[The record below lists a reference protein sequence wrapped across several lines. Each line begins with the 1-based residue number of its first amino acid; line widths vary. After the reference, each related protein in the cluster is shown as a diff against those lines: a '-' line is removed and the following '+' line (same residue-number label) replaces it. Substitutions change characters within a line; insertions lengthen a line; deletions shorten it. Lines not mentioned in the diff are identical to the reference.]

1 MDEQTLRLL
10 QRLRLNNL
18 AISGRL
24 RERLDAYLAGRWMSL
39 DSWRDPDITRLLNDI
54 LPVITAAERQMVE
67 TTNAYLASV
76 ASTAAGTSFRPPTI
90 RYQDLTGTALRGVDP
105 AEVFRRPQM
114 VMNYRLA
121 KGASLSD
128 AIDAGANR
136 LRSLGATNLQL
147 AKTKTVAAQGTAPFY
162 RRVLTGSENCALCVI
177 ASTQRYRRGKLAP
190 IHPGCVPAGSRV
202 AARGVLAVSRRWYTG
217 ELTILTTAGGDE
229 VPVTANHPVLTDRG
243 WVPAHL
249 VRVGDDLLRSSD
261 RHGVID
267 GVPQEAQGP
276 ALIEDVWGA
285 ARVSGL
291 LRVVPLAAEDFHAD
305 SAEGEVEIVST
316 DSDLAPV
323 GDVTFG
329 QPVSEAGLGVAHHR
343 GILLPSESDLTAL
356 LVGVDTASRR
366 FMGSGDLS
374 GEFCLSHLGGS
385 VEPSLGSSA
394 RFDAPTE
401 QFSTESAA
409 VYSERGLD
417 LVGRLSGHVERDR
430 VVEFRRVS
438 WSDHVYNLHTS
449 EGWYSSNNHIVSN
462 CDCGIEEII
471 DAQPAHVIEPALLDS
486 THAEIDKKLGGSDRS
501 AQDLGRG
508 KTDSRGRPLSDFTDL
523 IVVRQHG
530 ELGNLLAWRSD
541 HFRGPSEAASF
552 AA

>member
-90 RYQDLTGTALRGVDP
+90 RYQDLTGAALRGVDP

-114 VMNYRLA
+114 VMNYRLS

-190 IHPGCVPAGSRV
+190 IHPGC
-202 AARGVLAVSRRWYTG
+202 
-217 ELTILTTAGGDE
+217 
-229 VPVTANHPVLTDRG
+229 
-243 WVPAHL
+243 
-249 VRVGDDLLRSSD
+249 
-261 RHGVID
+261 
-267 GVPQEAQGP
+267 
-276 ALIEDVWGA
+276 
-285 ARVSGL
+285 
-291 LRVVPLAAEDFHAD
+291 
-305 SAEGEVEIVST
+305 
-316 DSDLAPV
+316 
-323 GDVTFG
+323 
-329 QPVSEAGLGVAHHR
+329 
-343 GILLPSESDLTAL
+343 
-356 LVGVDTASRR
+356 
-366 FMGSGDLS
+366 
-374 GEFCLSHLGGS
+374 
-385 VEPSLGSSA
+385 
-394 RFDAPTE
+394 
-401 QFSTESAA
+401 
-409 VYSERGLD
+409 
-417 LVGRLSGHVERDR
+417 
-430 VVEFRRVS
+430 
-438 WSDHVYNLHTS
+438 
-449 EGWYSSNNHIVSN
+449 
-462 CDCGIEEII
+462 DCGIEEII
-471 DAQPAHVIEPALLDS
+471 DAQAPHVIQPALLEQ
-486 THAEIDKKLGGSDRS
+486 THREIDSRLGGSDRS

-541 HFRGPSEAASF
+541 HFRGPSEAANL